1 MTVPA
6 ETTFQI
12 VVGLIGSLAGAL
24 LALAYQRRVRLE
36 RPPIGTFNGRD
47 LGVLGVFIVLL
58 PAGYL
63 LVAPPVLTGFLV
75 VTFLSALL
83 IALRPLVSSR
93 TLWVAVPVA
102 LIANIAVTA
111 HMDTLPAG
119 LPLYWLLTSAIV
131 MLAAVGVANLYV
143 QGGLHLR
150 HIAWFT
156 LFLAVN
162 DLAFTRFVPLTP
174 QLAVALQGRP
184 LDPSIGFATH
194 AYNANVGLGDL
205 LVFCL
210 YTTAAAR
217 EFGRR
222 GALTALGLIA
232 AFGAIAPAVTPLLVP
247 GVFGTTAAAFV
258 PVQTLFGPAALAGYF
273 VLARRRPA
281 PARLAGAPAAPRPAR
296 STAGLGLRGTAAAG
310 LAAAVIF
317 GAGAT
322 VPAGAAPAAPAD
334 TGPGPRVE
342 LHQVAFT
349 PGRVVA
355 RVGQTIH
362 WRNRDRVPHD
372 IVATSG
378 SGFDSGIVPPG
389 GTFTFLATR
398 PGTVDYV
405 CTLHQGMRG
414 TITVRAR

>member
-6 ETTFQI
+6 ETAFQI
-12 VVGLIGSLAGAL
+12 VVGVLGSLAGAL

-47 LGVLGVFIVLL
+47 LVVLGAFIALL

-83 IALRPLVSSR
+83 IALRPLAPSR
-93 TLWVAVPVA
+93 ALWVAVPAA
-102 LIANIAVTA
+102 LIADIAVTA
-111 HMDTLPAG
+111 HMHTLPDG
-119 LPLYWLLTSAIV
+119 LALYWLLTSAIV

-143 QGGLHLR
+143 QGGLRLR

-156 LFLAVN
+156 LFLALD
-162 DLAFTRFVPLTP
+162 DLVFTRLVPLTP

-184 LDPSIGFATH
+184 LDPSIGFATS

-210 YTTAAAR
+210 YATAAAR

-222 GALTALGLIA
+222 GALTALALIA
-232 AFGAIAPAVTPLLVP
+232 VFGAVAPSVTPLLAP

-258 PVQTLFGPAALAGYF
+258 PVQTLFGPAALIGYL
-273 VLARRRPA
+273 VLSRRARPA
-281 PARLAGAPAAPRPAR
+281 PARAPRPAR
-296 STAGLGLRGTAAAG
+296 AGTRSGAGLGLRALAAAG
-310 LAAAVIF
+310 LTVAVVV
-317 GAGAT
+317 GAGT
-322 VPAGAAPAAPAD
+322 TAGAAPGSRDA
-334 TGPGPRVE
+334 GGRGPRVA
-342 LHQVAFT
+342 LRQVAFL
-349 PGRVVA
+349 PGSLVV
-355 RVGQTIH
+355 RTGQTVH
-362 WRNRDRVPHD
+362 WTNRDPVPHN

-378 SGFDSGIVPPG
+378 ARFDSGTVPPG
-389 GTFTFLATR
+389 ATFSFTAAR
-398 PGTVDYV
+398 PGTIHYV

-414 TITVRAR
+414 TLQVIG

>member
-6 ETTFQI
+6 ETAFQI
-12 VVGLIGSLAGAL
+12 VVGVVGSLAGAL

-47 LGVLGVFIVLL
+47 LVVLGAFIALL

-83 IALRPLVSSR
+83 IALRPLAPAR
-93 TLWVAVPVA
+93 ALWIGIPAA

-111 HMDTLPAG
+111 HMHTLPGG
-119 LPLYWLLTSAIV
+119 LTLYWLLTSAIV

-143 QGGLHLR
+143 QGGLRLR

-156 LFLAVN
+156 LFLALD
-162 DLAFTRFVPLTP
+162 DLVFTRLVPLTP

-184 LDPSIGFATH
+184 LDPSIGFATS

-210 YTTAAAR
+210 YATAAAR

-232 AFGAIAPAVTPLLVP
+232 VFGAVAPSVTPLLVP
-247 GVFGTTAAAFV
+247 GLFGTTAAAFV
-258 PVQTLFGPAALAGYF
+258 PVQTLFGPAALIGYF
-273 VLARRRPA
+273 VLSRLARPA
-281 PARLAGAPAAPRPAR
+281 PARAAAARPRRAR
-296 STAGLGLRGTAAAG
+296 S
-310 LAAAVIF
+310 
-317 GAGAT
+317 GAGFAGTT
-322 VPAGAAPAAPAD
+322 VTAGAAPAGRD
-334 TGPGPRVE
+334 DGGRGPRIA
-342 LHQVAFT
+342 LRQVAFA
-349 PGRVVA
+349 PSRLVVHA
-355 RVGQTIH
+355 GQTVH
-362 WRNRDRVPHD
+362 WTNRDAVPHN

-378 SGFDSGIVPPG
+378 ARFDSGTVPPG
-389 GTFTFLATR
+389 ATFSFTAAR
-398 PGTVDYV
+398 PGVVHYV

-414 TITVRAR
+414 TVQVVG

>member
-12 VVGLIGSLAGAL
+12 VVGVVGSLAGAL

-47 LGVLGVFIVLL
+47 LVVLGAFIALL

-83 IALRPLVSSR
+83 IALRPLAPAR
-93 TLWVAVPVA
+93 ALWLGIPAA

-111 HMDTLPAG
+111 HMHTLPGG
-119 LPLYWLLTSAIV
+119 LTLYWLLTSAIV

-143 QGGLHLR
+143 QGGLRLR

-156 LFLAVN
+156 LFLALD
-162 DLAFTRFVPLTP
+162 DLVFTRLVPLTP

-184 LDPSIGFATH
+184 LDPSIGFATS

-210 YTTAAAR
+210 YATAAAR

-232 AFGAIAPAVTPLLVP
+232 VFGAVAPSVTPLLVP
-247 GVFGTTAAAFV
+247 GLFGTTAAAFV
-258 PVQTLFGPAALAGYF
+258 PVQTLFGPAALIGYF
-273 VLARRRPA
+273 VLSRLARPA
-281 PARLAGAPAAPRPAR
+281 PAR
-296 STAGLGLRGTAAAG
+296 TAAARPRRG
-310 LAAAVIF
+310 RTGAGFGMRALAAVGLTVAVVV
-317 GAGAT
+317 GAGTA
-322 VPAGAAPAAPAD
+322 VPAGAAPAGRD
-334 TGPGPRVE
+334 DGGRGPRIA
-342 LHQVAFT
+342 LRQVAFA
-349 PGRVVA
+349 PGRLVVHA
-355 RVGQTIH
+355 GQTVH
-362 WRNRDRVPHD
+362 WTNRDPVPHN

-378 SGFDSGIVPPG
+378 ARFDSGTVPPG
-389 GTFTFLATR
+389 ATFSFTAAR
-398 PGTVDYV
+398 PGLVHYV

-414 TITVRAR
+414 TIQVVG